1 MVDHATGQQG
11 GDGATSNGLQNSHR
25 AGQPSD
31 GTVEQRLRKLAW
43 LTPKSGPEL
52 ATALGI
58 GTAGYTEFMLVVD
71 RLVCSKQLAC
81 SRLCA
86 HGVEVPAYQWADR
99 PTLLPPV

>member
-1 MVDHATGQQG
+1 MET
-11 GDGATSNGLQNSHR
+11 T
-25 AGQPSD
+25 
-31 GTVEQRLRKLAW
+31 EQKLRKLAW